1 MNLVAL
7 VEERESDCPL
17 NKLPAD
23 VNRVSDG
30 SSTVMGSTEVSIGR
44 ILTIGGRTSASSSS
58 AETESARIP
67 SVIQIA
73 ARRCNR

>member
-7 VEERESDCPL
+7 VEERDGVSPL

-30 SSTVMGSTEVSIGR
+30 GSTVLSSTEVTIGR
-44 ILTIGGRTSASSSS
+44 ILTIGGHTSASGSS

-67 SVIQIA
+67 TVIQIA